1 MPYDPVLQVDEL
13 YPERSFISNFF
24 HTQRIQ
30 TSSILQA
37 LANFQSCIRDD
48 DNHTRHKHSCHLHFM
63 KSVFCNIL
71 LLFEAAE
78 RHDDKAAGRK
88 RASRDDLQTMD
99 GKAEMLGKVSHK

>member
-1 MPYDPVLQVDEL
+1 
-13 YPERSFISNFF
+13 
-24 HTQRIQ
+24 
-30 TSSILQA
+30 
-37 LANFQSCIRDD
+37 
-48 DNHTRHKHSCHLHFM
+48 M